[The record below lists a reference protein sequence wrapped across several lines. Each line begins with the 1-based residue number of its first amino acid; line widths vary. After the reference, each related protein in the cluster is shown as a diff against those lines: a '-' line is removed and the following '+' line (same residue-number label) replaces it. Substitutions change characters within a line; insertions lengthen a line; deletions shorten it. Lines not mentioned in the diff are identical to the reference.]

1 MFSAGE
7 KFSHYEITA
16 KIGEG
21 GMGEV
26 YLATDT
32 DLGRKVAL
40 KFLTS
45 LPEEDR
51 ERARRFTREAKTA
64 SALNHPNILTIYEIG
79 ESDGIGYIAAEFI
92 EGQSLREMLRRPIPL
107 DKTLDIVMQALSAIS
122 TAHAAD
128 IVHRDIK
135 PENIMVRDDG
145 VVKVL
150 DFGLAKLIEPIVKP
164 PIGTESVT
172 KELVTTSAGTVL
184 GTAQYMSPEQARG
197 LAVDARTDIWSL
209 GVVLYEMI
217 TGRAPFK
224 GDTASD
230 LLVSILKTEPKPL
243 SAFHPDTPPELE
255 FITKKALGKDRDERY
270 QDVKDFLLD
279 LKLVKREFDSGSVSA
294 ETAPVTGPSAR
305 VTDGSGRPPTEPV
318 AGSSRWKW
326 ALAVAAIAIL
336 GLGAAYVWFQRK
348 EAGAQTALSS
358 SQITSWKSELTDND
372 SSRARL
378 SPDGKFVAYVATKN
392 GKKSVWLKQ
401 IGGGDPFTRKQDDES
416 EEMSPL
422 WSPDGGQIAFLSER
436 GGQHGIWQMPA
447 FGGSQTLLSAI
458 DIRSPG
464 LVHWSKDTSKIYF
477 EMKQNL
483 YSLDLGTG
491 TITRLTNF
499 DETVFIQRGFSFS
512 PDEKQMVF
520 ADRKDGRKDLWISEL
535 NGDNAV
541 RLVDD
546 AFNDSNPVW
555 HPDGKRVIYNC
566 ERDGLQQICV
576 AHKDRQS
583 PDQLTFA
590 DGDSRISDI
599 SSDGTRILYTT
610 SKNDSDIWGV
620 SVDGGKEFQLT
631 TDVGLEFWQDA
642 SPAGDAMAFQ
652 TLGRSNIGENI
663 FHGSLEHLR
672 ITDGRRTRL
681 VDDGFDVRFS
691 PDGGKLAFMRAEAG
705 KNSLWVMSASGGDAK
720 QLTASGVVFGGLSRL
735 PLNRTQT
742 QDYQWS
748 QDGSSIVYCAV
759 RDGLSNVWR
768 VAFDG
773 GEIMLTNNQSK
784 TLHFFGPAL
793 SRDGHQLAWTAL
805 NNEVPTKPRWSIWYE
820 ADGDE
825 REIFQADGVLGLIG
839 WNTHGDRLLLKSTDS
854 PRESSLPVNVRVLEI
869 DPNGAAPQELLLLA
883 DTYFQNLALA
893 PDGRSLGA
901 VKRTNAGDVLQAVP
915 LSGANSKP
923 LVTSNDP
930 RVYIADLSFASD
942 GKTVYYAKQANWQI
956 ISLLTNFK

>member
-1 MFSAGE
+1 MYSAGE

-16 KIGEG
+16 QIGAG

-45 LPEEDR
+45 LPEESR
-51 ERARRFTREAKTA
+51 ERAKRFTREAKTA

-79 ESDGIGYIAAEFI
+79 ESDGTGYIAAEFI
-92 EGQSLREMLRRPIPL
+92 EGHSLRELLRRPLPL
-107 DKTLDIVMQALSAIS
+107 DKTLDIALQALSAIS
-122 TAHAAD
+122 TAHAAG

-135 PENIMVRDDG
+135 PENIMIRDDG

-164 PIGTESVT
+164 PIGSESVT
-172 KELVTTSAGTVL
+172 KELVTTNPGMVM

-217 TGRAPFK
+217 TGSAPFK

-230 LLVSILKTEPKPL
+230 LLVSILKTEPRPL
-243 SAFHPDTPPELE
+243 SAYSPDTPPELE
-255 FITKKALGKDRDERY
+255 FTIKKALGKDRDERY

-279 LKLVKREFDSGSVSA
+279 LKMVKREFDSGAISA
-294 ETAPVTGPSAR
+294 ETEAVTAQSAR
-305 VTDGSGRPPTEPV
+305 VTDGSGQRVIGPG
-318 AGSSRWKW
+318 ASSSRWKW
-326 ALAVAAIAIL
+326 AAAVAAFAIL
-336 GLGAAYVWFQRK
+336 GLGAVYVWFQRK
-348 EAGAQTALSS
+348 EAGAQISLSS
-358 SQITSWKSELTDND
+358 SQVTSWKSELTDND

-378 SPDGKFVAYVATKN
+378 SPDGKFVAYVAAKN
-392 GKKSVWLKQ
+392 GKKSIWLKQ

-416 EEMSPL
+416 EETSPL

-436 GGQHGIWQMPA
+436 GGQYGIWQMPA

-483 YSLDLGTG
+483 YALDLGTRA
-491 TITRLTNF
+491 ITRLTNF
-499 DETVFIQRGFSFS
+499 DETVFIERGFSFS
-512 PDEKQMVF
+512 PDEKQMIF
-520 ADRKDGRKDLWISEL
+520 ADRKDGRKDLWISGL
-535 NGDNAV
+535 NGEDAV

-576 AHKDRQS
+576 AHKDGQP

-590 DGDSRISDI
+590 DSDTRISDI

-620 SVDGGKEFQLT
+620 SIDGGKEFQLT
-631 TDVGLEFWQDA
+631 TDVGLEFWQDT
-642 SPAGDAMAFQ
+642 SPAGDSMAFQ
-652 TLGRSNIGENI
+652 TMLRSNIGDNI
-663 FHGSLEHLR
+663 FHGSLELLK
-672 ITDGRRTRL
+672 ISDGRQTRL

-705 KNSLWVMSASGGDAK
+705 KNSLWVMSAGGGDAK
-720 QLTASGVVFGGLSRL
+720 QLTASGVVFGGHSKL

-742 QDYQWS
+742 QNYQWS
-748 QDGSSIVYCAV
+748 QDGSSIVYIAV
-759 RDGLSNVWR
+759 RDGLSNVWK
-768 VAFDG
+768 VGMDG
-773 GEIMLTNNQSK
+773 GEIMLTNNQTK
-784 TLHFFGPAL
+784 TLLFFGPAV
-793 SRDGHQLAWTAL
+793 SRDGGQLAWTAL
-805 NNEVPTKPRWSIWYE
+805 NAEVSTKPRWSIWYK
-820 ADGDE
+820 ADGAE
-825 REIFQADGVLGLIG
+825 REIFQGDGVLGLIA
-839 WNTHGDRLLLKSTDS
+839 WNTNGDRLLLKSADS
-854 PRESSLPVNVRVLEI
+854 PRESPLPGNVRILQI
-869 DPNGAAPQELLLLA
+869 DPNDPVPQELMLLA
-883 DTYFQNLALA
+883 DTYFRNMALA

>member
-16 KIGEG
+16 LIGTG

-26 YLATDT
+26 YLAIDT

-51 ERARRFTREAKTA
+51 ERTRRFTREAKTA

-79 ESDGIGYIAAEFI
+79 ESDGVGYIAAEFI
-92 EGQSLREMLRRPIPL
+92 EGQSLREMLRRRIPL
-107 DKTLDIVMQALSAIS
+107 DQTMDVAMQALSAIS

-164 PIGTESVT
+164 EIGSESVT

-197 LAVDARTDIWSL
+197 LPVDARTDIWSL

-217 TGRAPFK
+217 TGSAPFK

-230 LLVSILKTEPKPL
+230 LLVSILRTEPKPL
-243 SAFHPDTPPELE
+243 SAYSPETPPELE
-255 FITKKALGKDRDERY
+255 LIVKKALRKDRDERY
-270 QDVKDFLLD
+270 RDVKDFLLD
-279 LKLVKREFDSGSVSA
+279 LKIVKREFDSGEISA

-305 VTDGSGRPPTEPV
+305 VTEGSGRRATGPA
-318 AGSSRWKW
+318 AGSGWKW
-326 ALAVAAIAIL
+326 AAAIAAIAIVAL
-336 GLGAAYVWFQRK
+336 AGGYIWFQRK
-348 EAGAQTALSS
+348 EAGAQSSLSS

-378 SPDGKFVAYVATKN
+378 SSDGKFVAYVATKN

-416 EEMSPL
+416 EETSPL

-458 DIRSPG
+458 EIRSPG
-464 LVHWSKDTSKIYF
+464 LVHWSKDSGKIYF

-483 YSLDLGTG
+483 YSLDLGTRA
-491 TITRLTNF
+491 ITRLTNF
-499 DETVFIQRGFSFS
+499 DETVFIERGFSFS

-520 ADRKDGRKDLWISEL
+520 ADRKDGRKDLWISAL

-576 AHKDRQS
+576 AYKDGQT

-610 SKNDSDIWGV
+610 GKNDSDIWGV
-620 SVDGGKEFQLT
+620 STDGGKELQLT
-631 TDVGLEFWQDA
+631 TDVGLELWQDA

-652 TLGRSNIGENI
+652 TIRRPNVGDNI

-672 ITDGRRTRL
+672 LADGRRTRL
-681 VDDGFDVRFS
+681 FDDGFDVRFS
-691 PDGGKLAFMRAEAG
+691 PDGSKLAFMRAEAG
-705 KNSLWVMSASGGDAK
+705 KNSLWVMSASGGDAR
-720 QLTASGVVFGGLSRL
+720 QLTASGVVFGGHSKL

-748 QDGSSIVYCAV
+748 QDGSSIVYVAV
-759 RDGLSNVWR
+759 RDGLSNVWK
-768 VAFDG
+768 VGLDG
-773 GEIMLTNNQSK
+773 GEIMLTNNQTK
-784 TLHFFGPAL
+784 TMLFFGPAL
-793 SRDGHQLAWTAL
+793 SRDGGQLAWTGL
-805 NNEVPTKPRWSIWYE
+805 NAEVPGKPRWSIWYRT
-820 ADGDE
+820 DGPE
-825 REIFQADGVLGLIG
+825 REIFQGDGVLGLIG
-839 WNTHGDRLLLKSTDS
+839 WNSNGDHLLFKSTDS
-854 PRESSLPVNVRVLEI
+854 PRESPLPRSVRILQI
-869 DPNGAAPQELLLLA
+869 DPNDPIPLELMLLT
-883 DTYFQNLALA
+883 DTYFRNLALA

-915 LSGANSKP
+915 LSGAAYKP